1 MRATGTFFLLGCRK
15 QLLRAAGRFRWAQ
28 SLRFHLSYERRGATP
43 TRGDVQR
50 HVGWLNSCSSW
61 WKNFSVRSW
70 SGLMQA
76 RSISGVDGGGMAQR
90 CACGRAGGPL
100 GGRGARRGGRRAA
113 LLTRCRARVA
123 ALGGFTTRDVVLATR
138 RGSRTQSPQH
148 HSNPPT
154 RYMNRSPQA
163 VSETLPQRHV
173 ILLVIGIS
181 LAPRKTLICTGGS
194 AAGLW
199 ARPTVTIREWL
210 RTVATIPP
218 RCFFFTTLLTSPG
231 GTRPQPSQRL
241 GLYASLGPNA
251 PFFSYFHHQKTKKT
265 RSTLTREIT
274 TAPPARLVS
283 RDRVPF
289 SRG

>member
-181 LAPRKTLICTGGS
+181 LAPRKTLICTG
-194 AAGLW
+194 
-199 ARPTVTIREWL
+199 V
-210 RTVATIPP
+210 
-218 RCFFFTTLLTSPG
+218 
-231 GTRPQPSQRL
+231 
-241 GLYASLGPNA
+241 
-251 PFFSYFHHQKTKKT
+251 
-265 RSTLTREIT
+265 
-274 TAPPARLVS
+274 ARLV
-283 RDRVPF
+283 F
-289 SRG
+289 GLGQQ

>member
-1 MRATGTFFLLGCRK
+1 M
-15 QLLRAAGRFRWAQ
+15 
-28 SLRFHLSYERRGATP
+28 
-43 TRGDVQR
+43 
-50 HVGWLNSCSSW
+50 
-61 WKNFSVRSW
+61 
-70 SGLMQA
+70 MQA
-76 RSISGVDGGGMAQR
+76 RWISGGDRGGVQH
-90 CACGRAGGPL
+90 CACGRAGGSL

-138 RGSRTQSPQH
+138 RGSRTESPQSPQQK
-148 HSNPPT
+148 SIPATRNMDPP
-154 RYMNRSPQA
+154 PQA

-251 PFFSYFHHQKTKKT
+251 PFFFVFSSPKNKKN
-265 RSTLTREIT
+265 TLD
-274 TAPPARLVS
+274 AH
-283 RDRVPF
+283 
-289 SRG
+289 

>member
-1 MRATGTFFLLGCRK
+1 MCIRDSFSNIMPTKSRNRRSPKRLARRMKPTR
-15 QLLRAAGRFRWAQ
+15 
-28 SLRFHLSYERRGATP
+28 HLSRRKG
-43 TRGDVQR
+43 
-50 HVGWLNSCSSW
+50 
-61 WKNFSVRSW
+61 
-70 SGLMQA
+70 SGKKGSA
-76 RSISGVDGGGMAQR
+76 R
-90 CACGRAGGPL
+90 
-100 GGRGARRGGRRAA
+100 ARIP
-113 LLTRCRARVA
+113 LTRCRARVA

-251 PFFSYFHHQKTKKT
+251 PFFFVFSSPKNKKN
-265 RSTLTREIT
+265 TLD
-274 TAPPARLVS
+274 AH
-283 RDRVPF
+283 
-289 SRG
+289 

>member
-1 MRATGTFFLLGCRK
+1 MAEFLFKLVEE
-15 QLLRAAGRFRWAQ
+15 LLRQVVVGFDASALDLGRRRRRNGAA
-28 SLRFHLSYERRGATP
+28 LRLRA
-43 TRGDVQR
+43 
-50 HVGWLNSCSSW
+50 
-61 WKNFSVRSW
+61 
-70 SGLMQA
+70 
-76 RSISGVDGGGMAQR
+76 GGGSAR
-90 CACGRAGGPL
+90 RAGGPL

-123 ALGGFTTRDVVLATR
+123 ARGGFTTRDVVLATR

-218 RCFFFTTLLTSPG
+218 RCFSP
-231 GTRPQPSQRL
+231 R
-241 GLYASLGPNA
+241 Y
-251 PFFSYFHHQKTKKT
+251 
-265 RSTLTREIT
+265 
-274 TAPPARLVS
+274 
-283 RDRVPF
+283 
-289 SRG
+289 